1 MSGIRCLLDGS
12 IWKYVPPAAGEHNME
27 KVTGS
32 MSEHVAVASVSPNA
46 EFSGTVRSVAKFAIV
61 GMSFM
66 SIEGKI
72 MKIMKHVFTA
82 EIEYSKHDNTEHST
96 VENIQAIFKII

>member
-12 IWKYVPPAAGEHNME
+12 IWKYVPPATGEHNME

-66 SIEGKI
+66 SIGGKR
-72 MKIMKHVFTA
+72 MKMMKHIFTA
-82 EIEYSKHDNTEHST
+82 EIEYRTFNRREYTGY
-96 VENIQAIFKII
+96 I